1 MTATTDLTTQIY
13 QVFIKASPEQ
23 IWAAITTP
31 GYTARYFHGARIE
44 VSADRYIFHG
54 PDGATWGD
62 GPCWNSIRPGGW
74 CTNGAL
80 CTTPTWRRSSQAGS
94 PGRSSRKRAASAS

>member
-31 GYTARYFHGARIE
+31 GYTAPTSTAPGSRSLPIVTSPTARTGRRGE
-44 VSADRYIFHG
+44 TGR
-54 PDGATWGD
+54 
-62 GPCWNSIRPGGW
+62 CWNSIRPGGW
-74 CTNGAL
+74 CTNGA
-80 CTTPTWRRSSQAGS
+80 P
-94 PGRSSRKRAASAS
+94 